1 MNGIKFALIF
11 SVLIPLLLGS
21 TQEISGDIE
30 VDSIPFSPGVT
41 LQLSGMSV
49 GGEYFTL
56 DTTALLV
63 SGVQTNLAWIIPVA
77 LSAAGIGAVFVKRK
91 FYS

>member
-1 MNGIKFALIF
+1 VNGIKFALIF
-11 SVLIPLLLGS
+11 SVLIPLLIGS

-49 GGEYFTL
+49 GGDYFTL
-56 DTTALLV
+56 DTTALLLA
-63 SGVQTNLAWIIPVA
+63 GMQTNIAWIIPVLA
-77 LSAAGIGAVFVKRK
+77 AAGIGAVVLRK
-91 FYS
+91 KF